1 MRTTRTGRVF
11 AAVMLVGALAAC
23 GGSDPDEPSTS
34 STRRTTTSTSTTTTT
49 VPVDTTSAVFPVGAS
64 TYDSAEAVARAFSVD
79 YVGFTD
85 PIIGAF
91 AAGDARSGEVPVRT
105 TDGGVVT
112 TVIVRQLD
120 GRNWWVL
127 GASSPN
133 LVLES
138 PTTGAAITSPV
149 TLRGSSTAFEAQ
161 IRTEVRQ
168 DGAAPPLGSGTAMG
182 GSMGEMGPFTDVL
195 SFTAPSA
202 PRGAIMLS
210 TRSMKDGT
218 IAEATVVRI
227 AFGVR

>member
-1 MRTTRTGRVF
+1 MRVDRVLRILSVAVLLTALTG
-11 AAVMLVGALAAC
+11 C
-23 GGSDPDEPSTS
+23 GGSNSDEPASST
-34 STRRTTTSTSTTTTT
+34 TRRTTTSTSTTSTTA
-49 VPVDTTSAVFPVGAS
+49 PVDTSTAVFPVGAS
-64 TYDSAEAVARAFSVD
+64 TYETPVAVAAAFATQ

-85 PIIGAF
+85 AIVGALEP
-91 AAGDARSGEVPVRT
+91 GDARSGEVPVRT

-120 GRNWWVL
+120 GVHWWVL

-138 PTTGAAITSPV
+138 PTAGTAIASPV
-149 TLRGSSTAFEAQ
+149 TLRGRSTAFEAQ

-168 DGAAPPLGSGTAMG
+168 DGAQPPIGEGTAMG

-227 AFGVR
+227 AFAG

>member
-1 MRTTRTGRVF
+1 MRVDRVLRILSVAVLL
-11 AAVMLVGALAAC
+11 AALTAC
-23 GGSDPDEPSTS
+23 GGSNSDEPASST
-34 STRRTTTSTSTTTTT
+34 TRRTTTSTSTTSTTA
-49 VPVDTTSAVFPVGAS
+49 PVDTSTAVFPVGAS
-64 TYDSAEAVARAFSVD
+64 TYDTPAMVASAFALR
-79 YVGFTD
+79 YVGFTGVVA
-85 PIIGAF
+85 GAF
-91 AAGDARSGEVPVRT
+91 APGDARSGEVPIRPV
-105 TDGGVVT
+105 DGSTVT

-120 GRNWWVL
+120 GVHWWVL

-138 PTTGAAITSPV
+138 PAAGAAITSPV
-149 TLRGSSTAFEAQ
+149 TLRGRSTAFEAQ
-161 IRTEVRQ
+161 IRTEIRQ
-168 DGAAPPLGSGTAMG
+168 DGAAPPLGEGTAMG

-227 AFGVR
+227 AFAG